1 MKAKKGMQL
10 LNSLGRLREFSTR
23 DRKKDDITKWRIF
36 LSKSP
41 RHHEKLKRCQPDI
54 VSKINESI
62 RLEEERERQR
72 KEQ

>member
-10 LNSLGRLREFSTR
+10 LNSFGRLREFSN
-23 DRKKDDITKWRIF
+23 RKKDDITKWRTF

-62 RLEEERERQR
+62 RLEEESERQR